1 MEKSETITCLEKQ
14 PTSCDSAMGP
24 RFTIKAIMFW
34 TAVAAGTIPMAM
46 AGADYPPSGVFLVG
60 IYLTVVC
67 GIATLV
73 RFPRSLDAWIPIGIA
88 ALLVALFFTV
98 GFLLPMVRFT
108 DEFIH
113 LLFFGGMPLGILFLV
128 RNVIRMK
135 RTGFSLTV
143 FAYHSGVWLGW
154 MGLTGAIIAAPIT

>member
-1 MEKSETITCLEKQ
+1 MSFRNGTAIHNQSDHVLDGCCCR
-14 PTSCDSAMGP
+14 CDTHGHGHGKGRLPAKWG
-24 RFTIKAIMFW
+24 
-34 TAVAAGTIPMAM
+34 
-46 AGADYPPSGVFLVG
+46 FLVG
-60 IYLTVVC
+60 IYPTVVC